1 MPLAFSIS
9 EGIVAGV
16 LAYTLLAVVRGRA
29 SQVGVTLWLLSGVF
43 VLRYFL

>member
-1 MPLAFSIS
+1 MPASV
-9 EGIVAGV
+9 VAGV